1 MIQIK
6 GLPPAPPVALPAMDT
21 LKLIDDLQ
29 ATLRRQMDRV
39 RELEDLPLD
48 KLRERPA
55 PGRWSALE
63 VVEHMNLSTG
73 KYHQGLLKVYADPRS
88 GLRFRPTFEP
98 GLWGNFSADGMVPRS
113 DGTIRWRMRTMGMFE
128 PKPGRVTDRSPI
140 ERFLAIQQDLLD
152 LLEKA
157 RTRGI
162 EGARVTSTLGPILRF
177 KAGDA
182 FRFPIAHQERHL
194 LQLQRTLD
202 AVGAQRT
209 ASPAM

>member
-1 MIQIK
+1 
-6 GLPPAPPVALPAMDT
+6 MDT

-39 RELEDLPLD
+39 RELQDMPLD

-55 PGRWSALE
+55 PERWSALE

-73 KYHQGLLKVYADPRS
+73 KYHQGLMKVYADPRS
-88 GLRFRPTFEP
+88 GLRFRSTFKP
-98 GLWGNFSADGMVPRS
+98 GRWGNLGADGMVPRR
-113 DGTIRWRMRTMGMFE
+113 DGSIRWRMRTMGMFE
-128 PKPGRVTDRSPI
+128 PRPGRVADRSPI
-140 ERFLAIQQDLLD
+140 ARFLMIQQDLLD

-202 AVGAQRT
+202 AVGVQRT